1 MTLNYF
7 YTELAEFSL
16 FYYLPRVKAGPNGK
30 AAQVQ
35 TAPHPTH
42 TSLSCPEGEGLLCCI
57 ASQSPSTFCTPPGE
71 GLETEAWEA

>member
-1 MTLNYF
+1 MVP
-7 YTELAEFSL
+7 FSV
-16 FYYLPRVKAGPNGK
+16 FYYLPRVKAGPSVK

-42 TSLSCPEGEGLLCCI
+42 TSLSSSEDEGLLCCI
-57 ASQSPSTFCTPPGE
+57 PSQSPSTFCTPPGE